1 MMEKIQQNAESWRE
15 SDVKVFWG
23 EIAAC
28 DHTIQIYSND
38 NFFLDTLEGFAKTG
52 FLNGESVV
60 MIGSDQHLMALN
72 ERLKAAGFDLAALK
86 ASDQFIPIEANE
98 ALSHFLV
105 NDWPQ
110 EDLFNAFITRVIN
123 RARYNNRRV
132 RAFGEMVAVLWE
144 RGLAGAT
151 VQLEKL
157 WCQLHD
163 HDRNSFA
170 LYCAYP
176 KSGFTQGPRESI
188 DKICSMHSRM
198 INGDGDPTTEI
209 YHRHTS

>member
-1 MMEKIQQNAESWRE
+1 MEKIRQKAESWRG

-28 DHTIQIYSND
+28 DHTVQIYSND
-38 NFFLDTLEGFAKTG
+38 NFFLYTLEGFAKTG
-52 FLNGESVV
+52 FINGESV
-60 MIGSDQHLMALN
+60 IIIATGHHLTALN
-72 ERLKAAGFDLAALK
+72 ERLRNAGYDVEVLT
-86 ASDQFIPIEANE
+86 ASDQYIPLEAHE
-98 ALSHFLV
+98 ALSQFLV

-157 WCQLHD
+157 WCELHG
-163 HDRNSFA
+163 HDKQSFA

-176 KSGFTQGPRESI
+176 KSGFTQGPQESI